1 MAMFVHQPQAMPV
14 ARAMRQKEPMTALLR
29 PSAYGSHTKGYVMKL
44 RMTGFECLLLFVI
57 RLCRE
62 GNTSTSAG
70 VGPAID
76 ETACLGISRIID
88 EFPNHL
94 MWCSFSS
101 LAFIVNAKLRI
112 MVRTAK
118 FSAVKPRKIIDSRR
132 LFRGGPWRCGRR
144 RGLCRGLRGGCR
156 CCRACRRIRGG
167 RWRQRPRHLC
177 SR

>member
-1 MAMFVHQPQAMPV
+1 
-14 ARAMRQKEPMTALLR
+14 
-29 PSAYGSHTKGYVMKL
+29 MKL

-62 GNTSTSAG
+62 GNTCTSAG

-118 FSAVKPRKIIDSRR
+118 FSAVKPRKIIDSTECSEAD
-132 LFRGGPWRCGRR
+132 LDGAAAGADYVEACG
-144 RGLCRGLRGGCR
+144 
-156 CCRACRRIRGG
+156 
-167 RWRQRPRHLC
+167 
-177 SR
+177 